1 MTISSCWRRR
11 DLILPL
17 FWRTP
22 RLDSFPQLRTMDE
35 NTWIALETQPH
46 SPAANLEHGH
56 RDHGLAVVQTS
67 NGNRF
72 LLFSGQDQHRKTP
85 FMADGL
91 AQSRFTYPRTC

>member
-1 MTISSCWRRR
+1 
-11 DLILPL
+11 
-17 FWRTP
+17 
-22 RLDSFPQLRTMDE
+22 MDE

-91 AQSRFTYPRTC
+91 VHPVPRIRGHAVGKQKHLNLL